1 MPQDFSE
8 ILQAVSAL
16 PKEYVTVANALGRVL
31 AEPVKARAHLPEVD
45 VAAVDGYAVRSEDI
59 DRVPAVLFIQG
70 ESNSARHFRG
80 TLHKGNAIKTS
91 AGGKIAEGADAL
103 IEMSK
108 VSEDGDH
115 VTIHSLPVPAENICP
130 AGMDFSTDTVSFA
143 AGTVMNSRLIGLAST
158 MHLLWL
164 PVVRKPR
171 VAILAVGNE
180 LSMPGEPTTENPIT
194 ASSLY
199 TIPANVIA
207 SGGEPIVLGI
217 ANDSLDTIRKKI
229 GEAGGC
235 DLLITTGGTSAG
247 AGDLMRKA
255 LDGMTDDIATLR
267 LELQRND
274 LMFFSRYHGMPI
286 CSLPGNPTSSSI
298 YFSMFAQPIINKLV
312 GVKQPP
318 KKYAILGRRLDEHDT
333 SVAYLHSSL
342 AIDTHGTYQVIPVS
356 AQDGFLLTELAKA
369 DCLTVVNQDT
379 SLKKGNMVEVIPLSH
394 SLIST

>member
-1 MPQDFSE
+1 MRDDFSH
-8 ILQAVSAL
+8 ILDSVSVL

-31 AEPVKARAHLPEVD
+31 AEPVKARTSLPEVD
-45 VAAVDGYAVRSEDI
+45 VAAIDGYAVRSEDI
-59 DRVPAVLFIQG
+59 DRVPTILFIQG

-103 IEMSK
+103 VESSK
-108 VSEDGDH
+108 VTEDGDH
-115 VTIHSLPVPAENICP
+115 VTIHARPVPAENICP
-130 AGMDFSTDTVSFA
+130 AGTDFSTDTASFA
-143 AGTVMNSRLIGLAST
+143 AGTVMNSRLVGLAST

-180 LSMPGEPTTENPIT
+180 LAMPGEATDDNHIT

-199 TIPANVIA
+199 TIPANVAA
-207 SGGEPIVLGI
+207 SGGEPIILGL
-217 ANDSLDTIRKKI
+217 ANDSLDVIREKI
-229 GEAGGC
+229 KEAAGC

-247 AGDLMRKA
+247 AGDLMTKT
-255 LDGMTDDIATLR
+255 LTGMTDDITTLR
-267 LELQRND
+267 LQLQRND
-274 LMFFSRYHGMPI
+274 LMFFSRYEGMPI

-298 YFSMFAQPIINKLV
+298 YFSMFAQRIINKLV
-312 GVKQPP
+312 GVKEPP
-318 KKYAILGRRLDEHDT
+318 KHYAILGRRLDEHDT

-342 AIDTHGTYQVIPVS
+342 AIDTQGTYQVIPVS
-356 AQDGFLLTELAKA
+356 AQDGFLLSELAKA
-369 DCLTVVNQDT
+369 DCLTVVGEDKT
-379 SLKKGNMVEVIPLSH
+379 LKKGDQVEVIPLSH